1 MGDQEHV
8 VPVNPPNNDNNVENR
23 DDEEA
28 YHEAAADQD
37 VVVYVQNQR
46 HLDRVSRHGSSSG
59 SGELVGF
66 EATFTEAEVLEKIS
80 ALKEKLKIRASSVT
94 KPNEFDES
102 TTDIKQFVEHFDSY
116 REVIGL
122 LKTDA
127 YAAFLSYLAWER
139 NTETN

>member
-8 VPVNPPNNDNNVENR
+8 VPVNARPNNVENR

-28 YHEAAADQD
+28 DQEAAADQD

-46 HLDRVSRHGSSSG
+46 HLNRVSRHGSSSG

-102 TTDIKQFVEHFDSY
+102 ITTDIKQFVEHFDSY